1 MSQFFILL
9 LTVVSCADLIIVVTV
24 TGSHCDTDTRLF
36 FDIVRTVNL

>member
-24 TGSHCDTDTRLF
+24 TGSRCVDRYSAV